1 MSPHTCIIL
10 LLKLAKRNKKEEEG
24 DKKVDEL
31 HMNIK
36 CPKQPGHFLGKEDCQ
51 YASRPEKKFHPKNVW
66 QSLENPLAH

>member
-51 YASRPEKKFHPKNVW
+51 YA
-66 QSLENPLAH
+66 